1 MFLQYLIFMY
11 NKLDYPCILSI
22 IMIKYPLLRSE
33 EVKLLANIK
42 SAKKRNIIAQKK
54 TANNRVRKSEI
65 KTYIKKFD
73 EAVENG
79 NTDEARELLKIIDK
93 KLKKAALKNI
103 VHKNAASRKVS
114 VLTRK
119 LNEKMNEAV

>member
-1 MFLQYLIFMY
+1 M
-11 NKLDYPCILSI
+11 
-22 IMIKYPLLRSE
+22 
-33 EVKLLANIK
+33 ANIK

>member
-65 KTYIKKFD
+65 KTHIKKFD

-93 KLKKAALKNI
+93 KLKKASLKNI

-114 VLTRK
+114 VLTKK
-119 LNEKMNEAV
+119 LNKKVNEAV